1 MVQALGA
8 IHTTIS
14 TSATALLDILSS
26 PPDLGYY
33 DAIYEEAAE
42 VFQTEEDWDKLASIN
57 KLTRIDSAIRESMR
71 LNPSFGRV
79 AMHEVLSK
87 NGITLPNGPHIPRGA
102 WLGIALTGIHLD
114 ERYYPGAHTYDPFRF
129 SRGRAE
135 IAQMEEKQKTES
147 TETVG
152 GKPWEGIESSTEAAA
167 SEKKSDSDRAVESK
181 PNGAL
186 LSTSQE
192 EFPAFGFGRHSWYV
206 YLS

>member
-1 MVQALGA
+1 MGYFEA
-8 IHTTIS
+8 IH
-14 TSATALLDILSS
+14 
-26 PPDLGYY
+26 
-33 DAIYEEAAE
+33 EEAAE
-42 VFQTEEDWDKLASIN
+42 VFQNKEDWNNSDSIN

-87 NGITLPNGPHIPRGA
+87 NGVTLPNGPHIPRGA

-114 ERYYPGAHTYDPFRF
+114 ERFYPGAHTYDPFRF

-135 IAQMEEKQKTES
+135 IAQMEENEKTES
-147 TETVG
+147 NKAVG
-152 GKPWEGIESSTEAAA
+152 EKTRDCNVSSAEDAGNEKQSDFGKSVEG
-167 SEKKSDSDRAVESK
+167 K

-192 EFPAFGFGRHSWYV
+192 EFPAFGFGRHIYILFQNSALWHFPFHD
-206 YLS
+206 